1 MFDNFLVGKIGLCNN
16 YDKNNKQTV
25 SIRHGAVVV
34 ERFTLALFKLIS

>member
-1 MFDNFLVGKIGLCNN
+1 MFDNFLVEKISLCNN
-16 YDKNNKQTV
+16 YDNNKQTV